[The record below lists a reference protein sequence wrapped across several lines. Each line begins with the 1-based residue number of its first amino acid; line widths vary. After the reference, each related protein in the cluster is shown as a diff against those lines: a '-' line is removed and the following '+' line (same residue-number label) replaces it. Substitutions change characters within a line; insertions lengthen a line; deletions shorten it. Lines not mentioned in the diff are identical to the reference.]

1 MHELL
6 LIFCIVLVV
15 GAVITALAVKAAAL
29 LFLIERY
36 LTYASAAIIIG
47 VMCFVGA
54 EVFMRYV
61 LNSPIPGHLEGSEL
75 LVCIIVFFAVAYTQS
90 LKGHV
95 GMTLIIE
102 SLPEKTKKILEITT
116 LLLSVAT
123 CAILSYFSFKYAY
136 NCWIIGDIT
145 MSPPFFPVWP
155 SALAIPIGYM
165 FLAMRMYLQALHLLV
180 PDYYPANEIIDESAL
195 FTEEVTN

>member
-102 SLPEKTKKILEITT
+102 SLPEKTKKILEIIT

-180 PDYYPANEIIDESAL
+180 PDYYPANEITDESAL

>member
-102 SLPEKTKKILEITT
+102 SLPEKTKTILEIIT

-180 PDYYPANEIIDESAL
+180 PDYYPANEITDESAL

>member
-29 LFLIERY
+29 LFLIERC

-102 SLPEKTKKILEITT
+102 SLPEKTKKILEIIT

-180 PDYYPANEIIDESAL
+180 PDYYPANEITDESAL

>member
-1 MHELL
+1 LHELL

-102 SLPEKTKKILEITT
+102 SLPEKTKKILEIIT

>member
-102 SLPEKTKKILEITT
+102 SLPEKTKKILEIIT

-155 SALAIPIGYM
+155 SALAIPIGFM

-180 PDYYPANEIIDESAL
+180 PDYYPANEITDESAL

>member
-29 LFLIERY
+29 LFFIERY

-54 EVFMRYV
+54 EVFMSYV

-102 SLPEKTKKILEITT
+102 SLPEKTKKILEIIT

-195 FTEEVTN
+195 FTEVVTN

>member
-102 SLPEKTKKILEITT
+102 SLPEKTKKILEIIT

-195 FTEEVTN
+195 FKEEVTN

>member
-1 MHELL
+1 LHELL

-102 SLPEKTKKILEITT
+102 SLPQKTKKILEIIT

-180 PDYYPANEIIDESAL
+180 PDYYPANEITDESAL